1 MRIVPVSGLIASL
14 LFTHGCA
21 TAPQIVEKPVYVNVP
36 VTVPCVGS
44 IPKEPFYET
53 KTIRTDDD
61 LDAAATAYLIEIEQR
76 KIHIAELRGLMAGCV
91 KP

>member
-1 MRIVPVSGLIASL
+1 MRILLVSGLIASI
-14 LFTHGCA
+14 LFTQGCA
-21 TAPQIVEKPVYVNVP
+21 TAPVIVEKPVYVRVP
-36 VTVPCVGS
+36 VTEPCVDS
-44 IPKEPFYET
+44 IPEEPFYET
-53 KTIRTDDD
+53 KTLRTDDD